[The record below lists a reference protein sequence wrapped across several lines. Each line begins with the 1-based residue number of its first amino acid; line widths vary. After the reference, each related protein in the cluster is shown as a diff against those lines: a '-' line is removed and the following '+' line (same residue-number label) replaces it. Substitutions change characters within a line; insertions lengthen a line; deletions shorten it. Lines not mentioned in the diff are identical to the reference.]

1 MSTKIML
8 REVSFFLLLV
18 FRSYAAE
25 NVTNTEYTPPESTAP
40 PSNTT
45 GPVSHVN
52 LNATGVT
59 MSPYAQQLNLTVPVA
74 ITNISTVTSAVTPNK
89 TSAGQ
94 PTAVNTTTTTTTKT
108 STTTTT
114 TKEKVWDKRWDEPF
128 KYNYTSLRQGGLIIA
143 AVLFVMGIMVL
154 GCGKVKRI
162 PRCRIGKGSSY
173 VVTSS

>member
-1 MSTKIML
+1 MIKMSIKIML
-8 REVSFFLLLV
+8 RWVSFFLLLV

-25 NVTNTEYTPPESTAP
+25 NVTQTENTTAKPPESTP
-40 PSNTT
+40 PMSNTT
-45 GPVSHVN
+45 GPMGHVN
-52 LNATGVT
+52 LNGTGVT

-74 ITNISTVTSAVTPNK
+74 ITNISTVTPNK

-94 PTAVNTTTTTTTKT
+94 TTAVKTTITKTTTTTTTTKAI
-108 STTTTT
+108 
-114 TKEKVWDKRWDEPF
+114 VWEKRWDEPF
-128 KYNYTSLRQGGLIIA
+128 EYNYKFLRQVGLIIA

-173 VVTSS
+173 AVTRS

>member
-1 MSTKIML
+1 MSIKIML
-8 REVSFFLLLV
+8 RGVSFFLFLV

-25 NVTNTEYTPPESTAP
+25 NMTKTEDITATPPDSAAL
-40 PSNTT
+40 PSNNT
-45 GPVSHVN
+45 GPMVN

-59 MSPYAQQLNLTVPVA
+59 MSPDAQQLNITAPVA

-89 TSAGQ
+89 TSARQ
-94 PTAVNTTTTTTTKT
+94 TTAVDTTISKTTISTTTKVT
-108 STTTTT
+108 
-114 TKEKVWDKRWDEPF
+114 VWDKRWDEPF
-128 KYNYTSLRQGGLIIA
+128 KYNYASLRQAGLIIA

-173 VVTSS
+173 VVTRS